1 MSKNRQQNLLMKKPR
16 SDGIDATGALP
27 RSKSN
32 SVIEPVATS
41 LEERNLYGDK
51 YICTF
56 VFSRNYMYVIST
68 YLKCIWFCFFLFL
81 FCSCF
86 FFTSTKNF
94 KNIFS
99 TAILFLSVKAG
110 NMLINVAFKKTKNV
124 GVN

>member
-56 VFSRNYMYVIST
+56 VIFTKLYVCHIYLPQMYLI
-68 YLKCIWFCFFLFL
+68 LFFLVFVL
-81 FCSCF
+81 FVF
-86 FFTSTKNF
+86 FFLLLQKISR
-94 KNIFS
+94 IF
-99 TAILFLSVKAG
+99 FLPQFFS
-110 NMLINVAFKKTKNV
+110 
-124 GVN
+124 

>member
-1 MSKNRQQNLLMKKPR
+1 MKKKPR
-16 SDGIDATGALP
+16 SDGIDATGAFT

-32 SVIEPVATS
+32 SMIEPVAAS

-56 VFSRNYMYVIST
+56 VIFITETICMS
-68 YLKCIWFCFFLFL
+68 YLRTSNVFDFVLFLFL
-81 FCSCF
+81 FCLCF

>member
-1 MSKNRQQNLLMKKPR
+1 MSKNRQQNLLMKKNR
-16 SDGIDATGALP
+16 SDGIDATGAFP

-32 SVIEPVATS
+32 SMIEHVAAF

-56 VFSRNYMYVIST
+56 VIFITENICMS
-68 YLKCIWFCFFLFL
+68 YLRTSNVLIM

-86 FFTSTKNF
+86 CFCFFTSTKNF
-94 KNIFS
+94 KNLFS
-99 TAILFLSVKAG
+99 TAILFISVKTG

>member
-56 VFSRNYMYVIST
+56 VIFTKLYVCHIYLPQMYLI
-68 YLKCIWFCFFLFL
+68 LFFLVFVL
-81 FCSCF
+81 FVF

>member
-1 MSKNRQQNLLMKKPR
+1 MKKNR

-56 VFSRNYMYVIST
+56 VIFITETICMS
-68 YLKCIWFCFFLFL
+68 YLRTSNVLIMFCSYFCF
-81 FCSCF
+81 C

-94 KNIFS
+94 KNLFS
-99 TAILFLSVKAG
+99 TAILFMSVKTG